1 MISVSVLGP
10 VELHRDGVSVPV
22 RPGKTTELLVRL
34 ALDAGV
40 MVRTER
46 LIEDLWAEEAV
57 GMDRNPLQLKVSRL
71 RRSLGD
77 GSLLSGTR
85 AGYVLN
91 VEPGAVDALDVL
103 RLAAEAARLRA
114 GGDPAAALDRCTAA
128 LAMFHGEVLPD
139 AGDGEWVVPHR
150 VRLEEARLG
159 LVEDQLAARLDLGGG
174 GEVVAELEALVGRYP
189 LREGLWASLITA
201 LYRSG
206 RQADALGA
214 YTRVRQALAE
224 QLGLEPGPALR
235 ALEHQVLLQDPVLD
249 GTGTSPRT
257 TSHHRRSHLPALTTA
272 MIGRDADVAAV
283 SRLLTR

>member
-1 MISVSVLGP
+1 MAS
-10 VELHRDGVSVPV
+10 SVPV

-34 ALDAGV
+34 ALEAGV

-57 GMDRNPLQLKVSRL
+57 GIARNPLQTKVSRL

-77 GSLLSGTR
+77 GSLVSGTR

-91 VEPGAVDALDVL
+91 VEPEAVDALDVL
-103 RLAAEAARLRA
+103 RLAGEAARLRT
-114 GGDPAAALDRCTAA
+114 GGDPAAALALCTTA
-128 LAMFHGEVLPD
+128 LAMFHGDVLPD
-139 AGDGEWVVPHR
+139 AGDGEWVVPYR

-174 GEVVAELEALVGRYP
+174 GEVVAELEALVSQHP

-214 YTRVRQALAE
+214 YTRVREALAE

-249 GTGTSPRT
+249 GTRIVAPNDVALIVAATFRRSPR
-257 TSHHRRSHLPALTTA
+257 R
-272 MIGRDADVAAV
+272 
-283 SRLLTR
+283 

>member
-10 VELHRDGVSVPV
+10 VELHRDGVPVPV

-46 LIEDLWAEEAV
+46 LIDDLWAAEAV
-57 GMDRNPLQLKVSRL
+57 GMDRNPLQLKVSQL

-91 VEPGAVDALDVL
+91 VEPSSVDALDVL
-103 RLAAEAARLRA
+103 QLAAEAARLRA
-114 GGDPAAALDRCTAA
+114 GGDPTAALDRCGVA
-128 LAMFHGEVLPD
+128 LAMFHGDVLPD

-159 LVEDQLAARLDLGGG
+159 LVEDRIGARLDLGDG

-189 LREGLWASLITA
+189 LARGSGL
-201 LYRSG
+201 
-206 RQADALGA
+206 
-214 YTRVRQALAE
+214 
-224 QLGLEPGPALR
+224 P
-235 ALEHQVLLQDPVLD
+235 
-249 GTGTSPRT
+249 
-257 TSHHRRSHLPALTTA
+257 
-272 MIGRDADVAAV
+272 
-283 SRLLTR
+283 